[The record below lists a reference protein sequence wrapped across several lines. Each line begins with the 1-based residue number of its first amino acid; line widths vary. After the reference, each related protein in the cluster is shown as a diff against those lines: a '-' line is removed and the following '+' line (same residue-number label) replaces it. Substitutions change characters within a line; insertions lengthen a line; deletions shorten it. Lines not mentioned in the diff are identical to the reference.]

1 MAAGSN
7 PLAAMVMSALQNR
20 SAQAA
25 PGMSGQGGAMMTGM
39 GGQGGPGGPGGPG
52 DDYAKQ
58 VSELKGADPSGINRQ
73 LKAIKQILAIMAVS
87 NMERLPNVS
96 GQLYKIIPMFDRVLK
111 EVQQASSV
119 DMAVRN
125 PIQMSAAQPPQP
137 AQPNFM

>member
-1 MAAGSN
+1 M
-7 PLAAMVMSALQNR
+7 PWV
-20 SAQAA
+20 
-25 PGMSGQGGAMMTGM
+25 
-39 GGQGGPGGPGGPG
+39 GQGGPGGPGGPG

>member
-1 MAAGSN
+1 MATASN
-7 PLAAMVMSALQNR
+7 PLAQMVMSALQNR

-25 PGMSGQGGAMMTGM
+25 PGMSGQGASMLGAM
-39 GGQGGPGGPGGPG
+39 GGQLGQGGPG

-58 VSELKGADPSGINRQ
+58 VADLKGADPSGINRQ

-125 PIQMSAAQPPQP
+125 PIQMSAAQPPQ
-137 AQPNFM
+137 AGQQNFM

>member
-1 MAAGSN
+1 VAAGSN
-7 PLAAMVMSALQNR
+7 PLAQMVMSALQNR
-20 SAQAA
+20 SAQAQ
-25 PGMSGQGGAMMTGM
+25 PGMSGQGASMLGAM
-39 GGQGGPGGPGGPG
+39 GGQGQGGPG

-58 VSELKGADPSGINRQ
+58 VADLKGADPSGINRQ

-125 PIQMSAAQPPQP
+125 PIQMSAAQPPQ
-137 AQPNFM
+137 AGQQNFM